1 MNLNV
6 SLQVFIK
13 DGLGELQF
21 PEVFKRS
28 PLQVHIGCDSM
39 WFNKNAEAH
48 DEPCFII
55 CSGSFYYTRNH
66 ELRPNILGMFQNKTT
81 TNIVNFS
88 KKFPITSAQETLE
101 IEIVDFNNK
110 RLEISSFAVFH
121 LEGSVKNKLLTI

>member
-13 DGLGELQF
+13 EGVGELQF

-39 WFNKNAEAH
+39 WLNENPKAH
-48 DEPCFII
+48 NEPCFII

-66 ELRPNILGMFQNKTT
+66 E
-81 TNIVNFS
+81 
-88 KKFPITSAQETLE
+88 
-101 IEIVDFNNK
+101 
-110 RLEISSFAVFH
+110 
-121 LEGSVKNKLLTI
+121 